1 MGNKVGEPLAFE
13 DRILAVT
20 IAHQRWSQAISKGC
34 TDLKVSYK
42 PSEVVNLNG
51 MGAEIFVARK
61 YGVTPDIAT
70 NEYPDADLII
80 NGKTVDV
87 KYVAGDQYG
96 LLVYPNKKD
105 KACDA
110 YFVVHGQFPCYR
122 LTGWATKEDVFVDSN
137 YTTISGKGA
146 YMIEKHRLRK
156 FKDGSKE
163 ING

>member
-1 MGNKVGEPLAFE
+1 MGNKVGEPLAFD
-13 DRILAVT
+13 DRVLAVT
-20 IAHQRWSQAISKGC
+20 LAHQRTMNSLNQGLHNKR
-34 TDLKVSYK
+34 VSYK
-42 PSEVVNLNG
+42 PQEVVELNG
-51 MGAEIFVARK
+51 MAAEIFVARK

-70 NEYPDADLII
+70 DEYPDADLII

-96 LLVYPNKKD
+96 LLVYPNKKN

-146 YMIEKHRLRK
+146 YMIEKHRLRS

-163 ING
+163 IN